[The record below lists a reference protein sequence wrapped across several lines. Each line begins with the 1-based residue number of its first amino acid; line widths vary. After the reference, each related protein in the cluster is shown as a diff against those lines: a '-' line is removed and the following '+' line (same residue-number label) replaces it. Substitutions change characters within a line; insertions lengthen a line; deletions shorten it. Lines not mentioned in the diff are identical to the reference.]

1 VIGHFGTLAAMP
13 RAATLLALVLSPA
26 LLLLGC
32 DKSAEKKADD
42 KKVADKGDD
51 NKGDDKTPEPADK
64 PKKLEHPWE
73 KSGVQAGMK
82 LGTTLVYKQ
91 TGKDAA
97 GKDVEDDFQCQIK
110 AASADGAGVVCNGI
124 NHPSKD
130 KGANEVATTPWTDF
144 SPFWA
149 VEQPTSKLI
158 SRGDITVPAGTFD
171 TVEIEVKGFFG
182 DDYTFWLIA
191 DKPGVYAKVIKRAN
205 TTTEGDQTNLTF
217 ELAKL
222 E

>member
-1 VIGHFGTLAAMP
+1 MLRTPSLLVAAAAIWLPLFVLA
-13 RAATLLALVLSPA
+13 
-26 LLLLGC
+26 C
-32 DKSAEKKADD
+32 DKPADKAAAKDGKSD
-42 KKVADKGDD
+42 KAADKGET
-51 NKGDDKTPEPADK
+51 KTAEPPADK

-73 KSGVQAGMK
+73 RSGVSESMK
-82 LGTTLVYKQ
+82 LGTTLVFKQ

-97 GKDVEDDFQCQIK
+97 GKDVEDDYQCMVK
-110 AASADGAGVVCNGI
+110 SSSADGAGVVCNGI

-130 KGANEVATTPWTDF
+130 KGANEVATTPWTEF
-144 SPFWA
+144 SPFFA
-149 VEQPTSKLI
+149 VEQPTPKLI
-158 SRGDITVPAGTFD
+158 GRADLTVPAGTFD

-217 ELAKL
+217 ELSTM
-222 E
+222 

>member
-1 VIGHFGTLAAMP
+1 MP
-13 RAATLLALVLSPA
+13 RVSLLAILLLSPA
-26 LLLLGC
+26 LALSAC
-32 DKSAEKKADD
+32 DKSTDKKAGDD
-42 KKVADKGDD
+42 KKVADKGEKKATDEKAAD
-51 NKGDDKTPEPADK
+51 PVDK

-73 KSGVQAGMK
+73 KSGVKESIK

-97 GKDVEDDFQCQIK
+97 GKDVEDDYQCQVK
-110 AASADGAGVVCNGI
+110 SSSADGAGVVCNGI

-149 VEQPTSKLI
+149 VEQPESKLI

-191 DKPGVYAKVIKRAN
+191 DKPGIYAKVIKRAN
-205 TTTEGDQTNLTF
+205 STTEGDQTNLTF